1 MIDGGGGLTQALR
14 GRLMRTT
21 CLVLQRAELHRDKE
35 ARIRASNLAGT
46 SDPERFNA
54 VLRAKGLPV

>member
-21 CLVLQRAELHRDKE
+21 RLVLQRAELHQDKE